1 MNLFVLFLFTMFANT
16 FYCQDS
22 VAIANSN
29 WQLESMRG
37 FDSIAEKMAIR
48 PFIVITVSPEGLYY
62 ITGNDGCNRFHSK
75 LKLNQSEF
83 QLEALVQTKRACI
96 NFADVSAQ
104 YIKLLLEA
112 STYQIRDQHLLLMN
126 SDRKTILIFTNS
138 SSSSKR

>member
-1 MNLFVLFLFTMFANT
+1 LFVLFLFTVFANT

-48 PFIVITVSPEGLYY
+48 PFIAITVSPEGLYY
-62 ITGNDGCNRFHSK
+62 INGNDGCNGFHSM

-83 QLEALVQTKRACI
+83 QIEALVQTKRACI